1 MRGVYCWIAAASA
14 AAALSPG
21 AARAALGLV
30 VVVNG
35 TGSDISA
42 VELRKTGRSAWS
54 PVALAAPAGRSASA
68 GFDDDDCAVDLR
80 ATLANGEQLLFSGVN
95 PCGVSRL
102 TLRRDAGVAWVD
114 YD

>member
-1 MRGVYCWIAAASA
+1 MRGIYRNLVA
-14 AAALSPG
+14 AAAVVLVLAP
-21 AARAALGLV
+21 AVAALGPV

-35 TGSDISA
+35 TGSDIRS

-54 PVALAAPAGRSASA
+54 PVDLAAPAGRAASA
-68 GFDDDDCAVDLR
+68 AFADDDCAVDLR
-80 ATLANGEQLLFSGVN
+80 ATLASGEQLLFSGVN
-95 PCGVSRL
+95 PCGVGRL

>member
-1 MRGVYCWIAAASA
+1 MIYPILAAVAGAGLSA
-14 AAALSPG
+14 PVAAL
-21 AARAALGLV
+21 AAFGPV

-54 PVALAAPAGRSASA
+54 PVALAAPAGRSAA
-68 GFDDDDCAVDLR
+68 AAFDDDDCAVDLR
-80 ATLANGEQLLFSGVN
+80 ATLANGERLLFSGVN
-95 PCGVSRL
+95 PCGVTRL